1 MKQDCGKP
9 VCVEWYCS
17 DLVGQIPTIV
27 VLFKGKGCLSAHNN
41 MLCLGINACPQNITV
56 NYQIYCYYFF
66 YFFISG
72 ILKCFL
78 SSVAHL
84 TALKLDIKKEKK
96 PCPQPPF
103 KLRAGHRSCCCHLKG
118 KPPYEFMLG
127 IFHKHKCKATYI
139 EIGVL
144 SGCQG
149 YTCKFAIIFHTPQ
162 NLRNLELAGGFYCWH
177 SYWY

>member
-1 MKQDCGKP
+1 MH
-9 VCVEWYCS
+9 
-17 DLVGQIPTIV
+17 
-27 VLFKGKGCLSAHNN
+27 VLKTLQS
-41 MLCLGINACPQNITV
+41 ITRF
-56 NYQIYCYYFF
+56 IIII
-66 YFFISG
+66 FFISG

-84 TALKLDIKKEKK
+84 TSFEIRYIKKEKK

-118 KPPYEFMLG
+118 NPPYEFMFG